1 MDPAELKKNFTEQI
15 EKTDAQ
21 IRELEQNLEKAK
33 EYKTKLTG
41 GLETIELLNPE
52 TKNEAP
58 AADPESTGD
67 APS

>member
-1 MDPAELKKNFTEQI
+1 MDPAELKKNFTDQI

-52 TKNEAP
+52 SKDEAP
-58 AADPESTGD
+58 EEPPVTPEV

>member
-1 MDPAELKKNFTEQI
+1 MDPAELKKNFTDQI
-15 EKTDAQ
+15 EKTDSQ

-52 TKNEAP
+52 SKDEAP
-58 AADPESTGD
+58 EAPPVTPEV

>member
-21 IRELEQNLEKAK
+21 IRELEVNLEKAK

>member
-41 GLETIELLNPE
+41 GLVTIELLNPE
-52 TKNEAP
+52 SKDEAP
-58 AADPESTGD
+58 AVSPESTGD